1 MPPTNKYYIEIEIYG
16 LINMFAGREEK
27 QIEFLTIWDEDPIFS
42 LRSGLAEEKK
52 SDPDPTLIQTEKN
65 YWDTLYLEMGGY
77 LGIFL
82 GFSLFD
88 LRFIIN
94 HLRDSKQKQV
104 NN

>member
-52 SDPDPTLIQTEKN
+52 SDPDPTLIPNEKEE
-65 YWDTLYLEMGGY
+65 YLYFRKVGIQFDFIHFKLE
-77 LGIFL
+77 FV
-82 GFSLFD
+82 FCS
-88 LRFIIN
+88 R
-94 HLRDSKQKQV
+94 
-104 NN
+104 